1 MIPNQLASLLS
12 LRSAFPLADIF
23 LGLGIVGL
31 LVGALLVLGILGYF
45 LTFYRKVEKGRA
57 LVRTGG
63 SRAKVILNGGFVFPV
78 VHRVDHIDISV
89 KRIEIDRTGK
99 NGLICQ
105 DNMRAD
111 IKVVFFVRINNV
123 EEDILKVADSIG
135 CVRASSEPEIRNLF
149 DAKFS
154 EALKTVGKRFM
165 FIQLYEDRDKFREA
179 ILKVIGTDLN
189 GYVLEDAAID
199 YLEQTPIE
207 MLDPDNILDS
217 EGIKKI
223 TQLTAEQAKLSNKI
237 QRDKEKIIKQQDV
250 EAREAILELERQLK
264 ETEARQKR
272 EVETVQFREEA
283 EAAKVKEEERKKS
296 EIARIAADEELA
308 IADENKQRQ
317 VLVAQRNKE
326 RTDGVELERVERE
339 RMIEQIERERVTQ
352 IKQIEAEKAIEV
364 QRKEIQEVI
373 RERVIVEKS
382 VVEEQQRIKDTEAFA
397 TVEREKKVT
406 VTNAEAAA
414 QESQI
419 QKIKEAEA
427 HKQAAQFKADEDAYT
442 LTTNAEASRQ
452 AAKLHAE
459 EKLIIAEAFQ
469 AASEKEAAG
478 KILLAEATTK
488 DSAAVGIGEADIIRA
503 KGTADAEITRAKG
516 TADAEAI
523 RAKGTADAEA
533 IRQKADAMKLFEEAG
548 QDHEEFKLELDKEKV
563 IELAQIDV
571 QRQIAEQQAIVIG
584 EALKH
589 AKIDIVGGET
599 EFFDRITRAI
609 TTGKVVDR
617 TVSNS
622 RVLGDVKETFFNGD
636 PDYFKAQ
643 MGTWIEDFGVNTED
657 VKNLSVSALLAKLV
671 GCADGEKRQRLIG
684 MLGAAERFGLADAK
698 AASFLK

>member
-1 MIPNQLASLLS
+1 MNPAMHLAAFDGGQPLILANFLS
-12 LRSAFPLADIF
+12 DV
-23 LGLGIVGL
+23 GIVGL
-31 LVGALLVLGILGYF
+31 IVVVLIALGF
-45 LTFYRKVEKGRA
+45 LYLLLTCYRKVEKGRA

-63 SRAKVILNGGFVFPV
+63 TTAKVILNGGFVVPII
-78 VHRVDHIDISV
+78 HRAEFIDISV

-105 DNMRAD
+105 DNIRAD

-123 EEDILKVADSIG
+123 EQDIIKVADSIG

-154 EALKTVGKRFM
+154 EALKTVGKRFL

-199 YLEQTPIE
+199 YLEQTPVE
-207 MLDPDNILDS
+207 MLDPDNILDA

-223 TQLTAEQAKLSNKI
+223 TMLTAEQAKLSNKI

-264 ETEARQKR
+264 ETEARQQR
-272 EVETVQFREEA
+272 EVETVRSREEA
-283 EAAKVKEEERKKS
+283 ETAKVREEERRKA

-308 IADENKQRQ
+308 IAEENKQRQ
-317 VLVAQRNKE
+317 VLVALRNKE

-339 RMIEQIERERVTQ
+339 RTIEQIDRERVTQ
-352 IKQIEAEKAIEV
+352 LKQIEAEKAIEE
-364 QRKEIQEVI
+364 QRKEIQDVI

-382 VVEEQQRIKDTEAFA
+382 VVEEQQKIKDTEAFA

-406 VTNAEAAA
+406 VTHAEAVA
-414 QESQI
+414 QENLI
-419 QKIKEAEA
+419 QQIKEAEA
-427 HKQAAQFKADEDAYT
+427 HKQAAQYKADEEAYAV
-442 LTTNAEASRQ
+442 TTHAEAARQ
-452 AAKLHAE
+452 AAKLKAE
-459 EKLIIAEAFQ
+459 EKLILAEAYQ
-469 AASEKEAAG
+469 AASEKEASG
-478 KILLAEATTK
+478 KKLLAEAITK
-488 DSAAVGIGEADIIRA
+488 ESAAVGMGEAEVLRA
-503 KGTADAEITRAKG
+503 KGSADAG
-516 TADAEAI
+516 AI
-523 RAKGTADAEA
+523 RE
-533 IRQKADAMKLFEEAG
+533 KADAMKLFEEAG
-548 QDHEEFKLELDKEKV
+548 QDHEEFKLELEKDKV

-589 AKIDIVGGET
+589 SKIDIVGGET
-599 EFFDRITRAI
+599 EFFNRITGAI
-609 TTGKVVDR
+609 TTGKAIDRAVD
-617 TVSNS
+617 NS
-622 RVLGDVKETFFNGD
+622 HVLGDVKDTFFNGD

-643 MGTWIEDFGVNTED
+643 ISTWLRDFGVKTED
-657 VKNLSVSALLAKLV
+657 VKNLSISALF
-671 GCADGEKRQRLIG
+671 GQLIG
-684 MLGAAERFGLADAK
+684 SASGESRQKLISLLGAAERFGISDAK